1 MEIQPKIYLVGGAVR
16 DRLLGLPVKDKD
28 WLVVHATP
36 EYLLQQGYL
45 QVGKDFPVFL
55 HPKTKEE
62 YALARTERKTGKG
75 YTGFYCDFS
84 PNITLEQDLIRRDL
98 TINAIA
104 EDLQGHLYDP
114 YQGISDLKNKILRH
128 ISPAFCE
135 DPLRVL
141 RVARFAARFYQLGFQ
156 IAPETLALMENIV
169 KSGELQD
176 LTPERVWLE
185 TEKAL
190 NTANPEIYFQT
201 LNQIGAGELFTAL
214 QPLWQSENSN
224 VIDALIRLN
233 KLLINQTIDDK
244 TARFALLCVCLISQT
259 TRSIPQI
266 TQQIKQLCQQYK
278 ASLAY
283 QEYAILSIQFAEQ
296 FAKTEQ
302 LSADQIVT
310 IFDQLDCW
318 RKPQRLSDLCLIYQA
333 LFTDFT
339 AKQQQQ
345 WQHWYQLAKSV
356 DVQQIIAAGFRQQ
369 QIKQEL
375 YQRRVLAISNA
386 NERINIP

>member
-1 MEIQPKIYLVGGAVR
+1 MVKQQPEVYLVGGAVR

-36 EYLLQQGYL
+36 DYLLQQGYL

-55 HPKTKEE
+55 HSKTKEE

-104 EDLQGHLYDP
+104 EDLQGKLHDP
-114 YQGISDLKNKILRH
+114 YHGISDLKKKILRH

-156 IAPETLALMENIV
+156 IAPETLALMENMV

-201 LNQIGAGELFTAL
+201 LNQIGAGELFNEL
-214 QPLWQSENSN
+214 QPLWQSENHM
-224 VIDALIRLN
+224 VTHALTRLN
-233 KLLINQTIDDK
+233 KLLSKQIIDDK
-244 TARFALLCVCLISQT
+244 IARFALLCVCLTSQT
-259 TRSIPQI
+259 THSIQQI
-266 TQQIKQLCQQYK
+266 TQQIQQLCQRYK
-278 ASLAY
+278 APLAY
-283 QEYAILSIQFAEQ
+283 QEYAILATQFVEQ
-296 FAKTEQ
+296 FTRTDQ

-310 IFDQLDCW
+310 LFDQLDCW

-333 LFTDFT
+333 FFPDFT
-339 AKQQQQ
+339 AQQQQQ
-345 WQHWYQLAKSV
+345 WQHWYQLAKAV
-356 DVQQIIAAGFRQQ
+356 DVQQIITAGFRQQ

-375 YQRRVLAISNA
+375 YQRRVLAISHA
-386 NERINIP
+386 N